1 MQAALL
7 WIAPVVGLVV
17 IVPIA
22 LLALPSAR
30 AKERE
35 SEKADRLR
43 LIASGA
49 EIVAVLA
56 LVRLIGTWTP
66 ITILG
71 WYAVV
76 AVAAIALAG
85 LVVRAAP
92 LPWTAPS
99 SSPRTRMSLT
109 AASVAVSAAVVV
121 IPPLL

>member
-1 MQAALL
+1 MEALL
-7 WIAPVVGLVV
+7 PWIAPVVGLF
-17 IVPIA
+17 ILVPIA

-35 SEKADRLR
+35 SGKADRLR

-49 EIVAVLA
+49 EIIAVLA
-56 LVRLIGTWTP
+56 LVRLIGTWTQV
-66 ITILG
+66 TILG

-85 LVVRAAP
+85 LVVRAAS
-92 LPWTAPS
+92 LPWTAPTS
-99 SSPRTRMSLT
+99 SARAWIPLT